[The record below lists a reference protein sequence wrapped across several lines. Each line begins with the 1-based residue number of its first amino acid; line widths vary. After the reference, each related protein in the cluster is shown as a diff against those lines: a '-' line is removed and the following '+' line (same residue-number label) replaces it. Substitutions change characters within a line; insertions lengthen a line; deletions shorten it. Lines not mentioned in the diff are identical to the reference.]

1 MRLDLTRPA
10 HLDMAINGV
19 KVFIYRRPDESAVY
33 ASIHAFT
40 DVQVKPL
47 RIMRVPI
54 DYAGDPEQH
63 PDVVKA
69 VAAFQKADWME
80 PNWT

>member
-19 KVFIYRRPDESAVY
+19 KVFIYRRPDESVY
-33 ASIHAFT
+33 ASIHDFT
-40 DVQVKPL
+40 DFQVKPL

-54 DYAGDPEQH
+54 D
-63 PDVVKA
+63 
-69 VAAFQKADWME
+69 
-80 PNWT
+80 